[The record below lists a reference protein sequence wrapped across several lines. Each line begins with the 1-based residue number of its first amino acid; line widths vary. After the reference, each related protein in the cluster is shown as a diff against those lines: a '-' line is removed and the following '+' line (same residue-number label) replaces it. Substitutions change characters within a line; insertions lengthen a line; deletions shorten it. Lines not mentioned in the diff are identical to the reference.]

1 MDYCYIFKRAK
12 EFSGL
17 PVTKFSKEVLH
28 CGTTQYNRLINH
40 KTYPT
45 VQMRRNVSSYL
56 EKSILEGQ
64 DDFYNFVFTENIV
77 SKVLLKLNIGDVL
90 SGYDSKTLILLIAA
104 SLSILENRTYKLKEL
119 YLLDEV
125 EKYLTSDTKLNLH
138 NLKEHISKLKLP
150 N

>member
-1 MDYCYIFKRAK
+1 MDYCYIFKRSK
-12 EFSGL
+12 EFSGMS
-17 PVTKFSKEVLH
+17 VAEFSKKILH

-45 VQMRRNVSSYL
+45 VQMRRNVSNYL

-90 SGYDSKTLILLIAA
+90 SSYDTKSLILLISI
-104 SLSILENRTYKLKEL
+104 SLSILENRTNKLKDL
-119 YLLDEV
+119 HLLDEV
-125 EKYLTSDTKLNLH
+125 EKYITTDEKLNLH
-138 NLKEHISKLKLP
+138 NLKDHIFKLK
-150 N
+150 